1 MIPDPATEAAAHE
14 LARCDAELAEATA
27 IQATAQAHD
36 SHIRGQIKTLEAERQ
51 AIVTRRAACDQ
62 HPTDGA
68 KLAELAADIEGLG
81 FMVPEANAG
90 LTEANRAVSERTSAR
105 QQAGANLS
113 RAEKANIS
121 SHRNARLDELASIM
135 LALVERDNVQ
145 RRLTGEQP
153 NWVAPP
159 ALLQDL
165 RQRAAQRPDLA
176 TGGMPG
182 SRFPASAAYRPALR
196 AV

>member
-1 MIPDPATEAAAHE
+1 
-14 LARCDAELAEATA
+14 L
-27 IQATAQAHD
+27 ATAQAH
-36 SHIRGQIKTLEAERQ
+36 HARITGQITGLEAERQ
-51 AIVTRRAACDQ
+51 AIVTRRAAGDQ
-62 HPTDGA
+62 YPTDGA

-81 FMVPEANAG
+81 FMVRAANAG
-90 LTEANRAVSERTSAR
+90 LTAPNHAVRECSAAR
-105 QQAGANLS
+105 QQAVANLS
-113 RAEKANIS
+113 RAEKANLS
-121 SHRNARLDELASIM
+121 THRRARLDALAALM
-135 LALVERDNVQ
+135 LALVEQDRVQ
-145 RRLTGEQP
+145 RRLLGEQP

-165 RQRAAQRPDLA
+165 QQRAAQRPDLA